1 VVLKPETTPLL
12 AAAKARGL
20 ACVTGLDMLFEQI
33 PAYLEFFG
41 FPSATP
47 AELRETADIKT

>member
-1 VVLKPETTPLL
+1 MTPFL
-12 AAAKARGL
+12 AAAKATGL

-41 FPSATP
+41 FPPATA
-47 AELRETADIKT
+47 AELRETAEIKN

>member
-1 VVLKPETTPLL
+1 MLKPETTPFL

-33 PAYLEFFG
+33 PAYLGFFG
-41 FPSATP
+41 FPSATA
-47 AELRETADIKT
+47 AELRETAEIEP